1 MYNFNNSQ
9 LYLFDFQYFNNNY
22 LKNNGLI
29 CAGKDKFLYFTKK
42 MNKNNI
48 LERILN
54 SIFYNSSMTKAAK
67 LSGNPVGILAL
78 LKGVLS
84 KIQKEGK
91 DSVLQTVLNKI
102 MTLAKLLKF
111 YATGEYRDL
120 DIKNVIILIA
130 TLIYFLSP
138 IDLIPDFI
146 PLLGFADDIALVTFV
161 FNSVSEEIEKF
172 ELWLLNRHIS

>member
-1 MYNFNNSQ
+1 
-9 LYLFDFQYFNNNY
+9 
-22 LKNNGLI
+22 
-29 CAGKDKFLYFTKK
+29 
-42 MNKNNI
+42 
-48 LERILN
+48 
-54 SIFYNSSMTKAAK
+54 MTKAAK
-67 LSGNPVGILAL
+67 LSSNPIGILAL
-78 LKGVLS
+78 LKGVLG

-91 DSVLQTVLNKI
+91 NSVLQTVLNKI
-102 MTLAKLLKF
+102 VTLAKLLKF

-120 DIKNVIILIA
+120 EIKNVIILIT

-161 FNSVSEEIEKF
+161 SNSVSVEIEKF